1 MTADAFSNCHPAV
14 NFLFFVGAIGFSVL
28 IQHPAYLIAGA
39 IGAAVYYLLLSGRA
53 GWKRIAM
60 LLPMVLMLTAVNP
73 LFNTYG
79 ERVLFHVFGRPYT
92 VEALL
97 YGAAIAGVFLVM
109 MLWFG
114 CYNAVMTS
122 DKFTSLFGNL
132 IPAISLLLVMVLRMI
147 PSFIRKAGQIM
158 GARKSIGLGAGE
170 NSTVREKL
178 TCGMRTLSA
187 LTDWALEGQ
196 RRDRGLHA
204 RPGLRHSQAH
214 KLSDLPD
221 EDAGLDASCSD
232 AHPRG
237 CGRSGGRHGRR
248 GGGVYAEACHSA
260 RYRHLRAGLY
270 CLLRLPLYPLCT
282 TLEGGRSMAHIEI
295 ENLSFSYPS
304 AGRPSSVRRQ
314 PGHPAGGVCGALRQK
329 RQRQNNAAAAPEIGA

>member
-1 MTADAFSNCHPAV
+1 MKSPFGDFFFLGDAMTADAFSNCHPAV

-60 LLPMVLMLTAVNP
+60 LLPMFLALTVVNP

-158 GARKSIGLGAGE
+158 GARKSVGLGAGE
-170 NSTVREKL
+170 NSTMKEKL
-178 TCGMRTLSA
+178 TSGMRTLSA

-196 RRDRGLHA
+196 HRDRGLHA
-204 RPGLRHSQAH
+204 RPGLRHSQTH

-221 EDAGLDASCSD
+221 EGAGLDASCSN
-232 AHPRG
+232 AHPCG

-260 RYRHLRAGLY
+260 RYRAFTRRA
-270 CLLRLPLYPLCT
+270 LLPTALTSLFPLHYT
-282 TLEGGRSMAHIEI
+282 MKEAVQWHISRSRI
-295 ENLSFSYPS
+295 
-304 AGRPSSVRRQ
+304 
-314 PGHPAGGVCGALRQK
+314 
-329 RQRQNNAAAAPEIGA
+329 